1 MRTAT
6 LQAEAPAEL
15 TTQMNTL
22 ADYDHFL
29 RMCHTWSFVARRCI
43 TMAWRSE
50 SCLKIRLLSKCK
62 LARRVAAAIS
72 SLNWSEVL
80 QKSLA
85 HGVEISGLRA
95 DMEALGLRILPF
107 DATDAE
113 LAARLGSPGSGLS
126 LADRACLALGF
137 RHGVPV

>member
-1 MRTAT
+1 MNAVLDASALLAW
-6 LQAEAPAEL
+6 LQAEPGGKLIESEL
-15 TTQMNTL
+15 
-22 ADYDHFL
+22 A
-29 RMCHTWSFVARRCI
+29 
-43 TMAWRSE
+43 
-50 SCLKIRLLSKCK
+50 
-62 LARRVAAAIS
+62 AAAIS

-137 RHGVPV
+137 RHGVPA